1 MQSSAAR
8 ASLWWDEQHQ
18 SRKMIGVKDFRVVP
32 DSLMLQS
39 FLWANLFEI
48 FFSLFTL
55 FFASQ
60 SAGMGALLG
69 LFLTRGQTTV
79 SCLKHA
85 KYISLAKSFQTNTWH
100 R

>member
-48 FFSLFTL
+48 FF
-55 FFASQ
+55 
-60 SAGMGALLG
+60 
-69 LFLTRGQTTV
+69 LFLHFFLQVRVQAWV
-79 SCLKHA
+79 LFLDS
-85 KYISLAKSFQTNTWH
+85 SLPMARQQFLALNTQNTSP
-100 R
+100 